1 MKHLLLVLSLCIVIA
16 LQAQQADTVSILT
29 IDSVPAPKPLKYDT
43 NYIAKFGN
51 VIAIEPWIS
60 APDLTFRLEN
70 KEDSLFG
77 KRNDY
82 KPYLRAVF
90 GVDINYRALN
100 VSFGLRSNSLATE
113 EEIYGKTKYRIL
125 KLRLN
130 TTPFIYEFYHSDFK
144 GFADYNTAG
153 YDTARPINDTY
164 VKRSDISLQYTK
176 AKAIYIFS
184 HRKFSY
190 GAAYSFT
197 ERQLKTKGT
206 ALAVAHLYRMKA
218 NADSAFFNRGQGN
231 YFGKYSSMKYLDVI
245 SMGVGPGYA
254 ASFVYKQWF
263 FSMGIYL
270 IGDVQ
275 YHHSKNNTGQMIT
288 EGWRGALLGDVMLSF
303 GYNGKRFYSGF
314 VLRGDRNLVSLPTIS
329 ASTSFYSSV
338 FSIGFRFNPPKII
351 DTLYDASPFRNL

>member
-1 MKHLLLVLSLCIVIA
+1 MKHLLLVLSSCIVIA
-16 LQAQQADTVSILT
+16 LQAQQADTVLILSA
-29 IDSVPAPKPLKYDT
+29 DSVSTPKPLKYDT

-51 VIAIEPWIS
+51 VIAIEPWIA

-70 KEDSLFG
+70 RDDSLFV
-77 KRNDY
+77 KRSDY
-82 KPYLRAVF
+82 KPYLKAVF
-90 GVDINYRALN
+90 GLDINYRALN
-100 VSFGLRSNSLATE
+100 ISFGLRSNTLATE
-113 EEIYGKTKYRIL
+113 EEIYGKTQYRIL

-130 TTPFIYEFYHSDFK
+130 VSPLIYEFYHSDFK

-153 YDTARPINDTY
+153 YDTLRPANDLY
-164 VKRSDISLQYTK
+164 VKRSDIHLQYTK

-218 NADSAFFNRGQGN
+218 NADSAFFNPGQRE
-231 YFGKYSSMKYLDVI
+231 YYGKYNAMKYLDVI
-245 SMGVGPGYA
+245 SIGVGPGYA

-270 IGDVQ
+270 IGDGQ
-275 YHHSKNNTGQMIT
+275 YHHSKDNTNNMIS
-288 EGWRGALLGDVMLSF
+288 EGWRGALLGDVMLSL
-303 GYNGKRFYSGF
+303 GYNGKHFYSGF
-314 VLRGDRNLVSLPTIS
+314 VLRGDRNLVALPNVN

-338 FSIGFRFNPPKII
+338 FSIGFRFNPPKVV
-351 DTLYDASPFRNL
+351 DTLYDASPLKRL

>member
-1 MKHLLLVLSLCIVIA
+1 MKQLLLLLSLSFVLA
-16 LQAQQADTVSILT
+16 LQAQQADTVSILKT
-29 IDSVPAPKPLKYDT
+29 DSAPPPKRLKYDT

-60 APDLTFRLEN
+60 APDFTFRLEN
-70 KEDSLFG
+70 KDDSLVFT
-77 KRNDY
+77 RNDY

-90 GVDINYRALN
+90 GLDINYRALN
-100 VSFGLRSNSLATE
+100 VSVGFRENSLTTE
-113 EEIYGKTKYRIL
+113 EETYGKTQYRIL

-153 YDTARPINDTY
+153 YDTTRPANDFY
-164 VKRSDISLQYTK
+164 VKRADIHLQYTK

-184 HRKFSY
+184 RRRFSY

-206 ALAVAHLYRMKA
+206 TLVVAHLYRMKA
-218 NADSAFFNRGQGN
+218 DADSAFFNPGQRE
-231 YFGKYSSMKYLDVI
+231 YFGKYSTMKYLDVI
-245 SMGVGPGYA
+245 SIGTGPGYA
-254 ASFVYKQWF
+254 ASFVYKKWF
-263 FSMGIYL
+263 FSMGLYL

-275 YHHSKNNTGQMIT
+275 YHHAKSNTNQMIT
-288 EGWRGALLGDVMLSF
+288 EGWRGALLGDVMLSL
-303 GYNGKRFYSGF
+303 GYNGNRFYSGF
-314 VLRGDRNLVSLPTIS
+314 VLRGDRNLVSLSNIN

-351 DTLYDASPFRNL
+351 DNLYDASPLRNL